1 MSAANPY
8 GAALAER
15 DALEA
20 LADTPGQIHAI
31 VSRMTDGDLAR
42 SYAPGKWTASQLL
55 VHLAQSEL
63 ALTTRIRMALAEP
76 DYTAQP
82 FDQDRWLE
90 RERSVAPAT
99 ALGAYMAI
107 RQLNLALFDGL
118 SPADCQKRFRHPEY
132 GELTV
137 QWLLEM
143 IAGHELHH
151 LRHFQA
157 IAAAAR
163 G

>member
-1 MSAANPY
+1 MMSPNPY
-8 GAALAER
+8 GTALGNR

-20 LADTPGQIHAI
+20 LADTPSRIHAL
-31 VSRMTDGDLAR
+31 VSRMTDTDLAR

-63 ALTTRIRMALAEP
+63 ALATRCRMALSEA
-76 DYTAQP
+76 DYVAQP
-82 FDQDRWLE
+82 FDQERWLE
-90 RERSVAPAT
+90 RESRTGAAV
-99 ALGAYMAI
+99 ALGAYMSL
-107 RQLNLALFDGL
+107 RQMNLPFWRGL
-118 SPADCQKRFRHPEY
+118 SSADRAAGFQHPEH
-132 GELTV
+132 GPLTV

-151 LRHFQA
+151 LGHFEA
-157 IAAAAR
+157 IASGR